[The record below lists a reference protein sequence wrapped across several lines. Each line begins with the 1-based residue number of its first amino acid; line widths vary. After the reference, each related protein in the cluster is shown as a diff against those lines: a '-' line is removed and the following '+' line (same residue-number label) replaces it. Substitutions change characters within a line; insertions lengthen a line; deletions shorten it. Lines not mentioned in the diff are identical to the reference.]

1 MEQKINVEVKKVNKK
16 TKQIEW
22 TDTLEIPYEV
32 DEKISDEDKKT
43 IADEISKRQEKD
55 NNKKE
60 NSLLN
65 TTVLKMEGN
74 PFHQPSMNTYEFE
87 NDDNVIIANISKDNN
102 ESISEND
109 EIKALEKLL
118 ENKII
123 NDKEFE
129 EKKKI
134 ILSKK

>member
-87 NDDNVIIANISKDNN
+87 KDDTIIIANISKDNN

-109 EIKALEKLL
+109 KIKALEKLL

>member
-1 MEQKINVEVKKVNKK
+1 MEQKINIEVKKVNKK

-55 NNKKE
+55 SNKKE

-87 NDDNVIIANISKDNN
+87 KDDTIIIANISKDNN

-123 NDKEFE
+123 SNKEFE

-134 ILSKK
+134 ILNKK